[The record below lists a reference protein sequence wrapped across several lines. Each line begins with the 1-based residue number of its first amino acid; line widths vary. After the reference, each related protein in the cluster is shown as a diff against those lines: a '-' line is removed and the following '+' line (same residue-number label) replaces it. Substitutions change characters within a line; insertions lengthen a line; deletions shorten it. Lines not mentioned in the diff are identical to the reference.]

1 MKCHLKEKFLVP
13 ISALII
19 VGMGVSMFVAYI
31 SSTNAVEQT
40 IKDQLSQIVAL
51 TAQSL
56 ESWIREAESD
66 VRSWSATPIYA
77 TAVLDSLESHA
88 ARTVA
93 AAELAALQSNYDCY
107 ERIYL
112 LNATGEVIASSTPQT
127 TLENLATA
135 PYFQQALQGQLA
147 LSDVE
152 KSAISNNPV
161 FMIAAPVKTQEQIIG
176 VMVGVVNL
184 EQFGQKFIDPIKVGQ
199 TGYAY
204 VFRRDGVVFAH
215 PKKEN
220 ILTLNVTDYDFGKE
234 MIGQSHAVIAYDW
247 EGVHKLV
254 AFQRLEATGWTI
266 GAGAATRE
274 MLAPIYHMAYINGG
288 VASLVL
294 VILIAFIVLL
304 VRSIVAPL
312 QRIVTIAN
320 AIGDGD
326 MEQEISIV
334 RYDEIGILAEAMRRM
349 IANLNAAV
357 QVAGQIANG
366 DMTVVIPVRS
376 EKDALGKALTAM
388 TTKLR
393 GIIRDIKAATENVAS
408 GSQFMSSGSEE
419 LSQGATEQAAAAEQA
434 SSSMEEMAANICQN
448 AENARQTEQ
457 IATKAAQD
465 AHDSGLA
472 VAETVQAIREI
483 AKKVQVIDELAR
495 QTRMLSLNATI
506 EAAKAQEFGK
516 GFGVVASEVRAL
528 AERSQSAASEITN
541 LADASV
547 KIAEVAGERLR
558 TLVPDIRKTAEL
570 VQEISAAT
578 SEQERGAGQI
588 NTAIQQLDQVIQQN
602 ATASEEMASTSEE
615 LASQAE
621 HLQAAIE
628 FFKIQESRQENV
640 SPLQQ
645 SIPNPMAAKLHA
657 KIAHLKHPKEVISP
671 KNGGNGHAHV
681 PQPVFAT
688 FAEGGDDALDEGFER
703 Y

>member
-1 MKCHLKEKFLVP
+1 MKCNLREQFLFP

-19 VGMGVSMFVAYI
+19 IGMGISMAVAYI
-31 SSTNAVEQT
+31 SSTSAVEQT
-40 IKDQLSQIVAL
+40 IQDQLSQIVTL

-56 ESWIREAESD
+56 ESWIQEAEAD
-66 VRSWSATPIYA
+66 VTSWSETPIYA
-77 TAVLDSLESHA
+77 TAAPNSLEA
-88 ARTVA
+88 ASARASSAV
-93 AAELAALQSNYDCY
+93 ELAKLQRNYDCY
-107 ERIYL
+107 ERIHL
-112 LNATGEVIASSTPQT
+112 VNATGDVIASSSAESTIA
-127 TLENLATA
+127 NLAES
-135 PYFQQALQGQLA
+135 PYFQQALSGKLA

-152 KSAISNNPV
+152 KSDVSGKPV
-161 FMIAAPVKTQEQIIG
+161 FMIAAPVKGQDQIVG
-176 VMVGVVNL
+176 VLIGVVNL
-184 EQFGQKFIDPIKVGQ
+184 EQFGQKFIDPVKVGE

-204 VFRRDGVVFAH
+204 VFRRDGIVIAH

-220 ILTLNVTDYDFGKE
+220 ILTLNVTDYDFGKK

-254 AFQRLEATGWTI
+254 AFQRLETTGWTI

-274 MLAPIYHMAYINGG
+274 MLAPIYHMAYINSG
-288 VASLVL
+288 VAGL
-294 VILIAFIVLL
+294 VIVVLIAFIVAL

-326 MEQEISIV
+326 MQQEISIV

-349 IANLNAAV
+349 VANLNAAV

-366 DMTVVIPVRS
+366 DMTVVAPVRS
-376 EKDALGKALTAM
+376 ERDALGKALTAM

-393 GIIRDIKAATENVAS
+393 DIIRDVKVAAENVAS

-448 AENARQTEQ
+448 AENARQTEL

-465 AHDSGLA
+465 AHDSGQA
-472 VAETVQAIREI
+472 VAETVLAIKEI
-483 AKKVQVIDELAR
+483 ARKVQIIEELAR

-516 GFGVVASEVRAL
+516 GFGVVAAEVRAL

-578 SEQERGAGQI
+578 SEQERGTGQI

-621 HLQAAIE
+621 HLQGVIE
-628 FFKIQESRQENV
+628 FFKIQHNQESVPPQH
-640 SPLQQ
+640 
-645 SIPNPMAAKLHA
+645 SIPNPMAAKLRA
-657 KIAHLKHPKEVISP
+657 KIAHLKHPNDVISP

-681 PQPVFAT
+681 PQPVFT
-688 FAEGGDDALDEGFER
+688 KFIEGGDDALDEGFER